1 MTTIRL
7 IERSFRCVAQLGKP
21 CPQRAWERLKPQLQ
35 EKFCLVIVD
44 QPNGREVSMVYETS
58 MKSTPETERVMQL
71 CTNVVDYMDAWLE
84 GWFADKT
91 EK

>member
-1 MTTIRL
+1 
-7 IERSFRCVAQLGKP
+7 
-21 CPQRAWERLKPQLQ
+21 
-35 EKFCLVIVD
+35 
-44 QPNGREVSMVYETS
+44 MVYETS